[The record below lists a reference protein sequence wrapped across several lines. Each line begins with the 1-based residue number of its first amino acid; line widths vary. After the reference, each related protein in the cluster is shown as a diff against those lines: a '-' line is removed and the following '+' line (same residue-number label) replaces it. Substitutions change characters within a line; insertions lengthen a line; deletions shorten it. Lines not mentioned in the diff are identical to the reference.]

1 MLFYNLGL
9 AFWIGGGLALG
20 ALAAPTL
27 FRSLDSRKTAGELFG
42 RMLRKYSRI
51 RAVALVMII
60 GAAAMKTLAWE
71 DHVSFV
77 TSWWIAIRWLALVL
91 IAATLLYELLHLEP
105 AISKARSAAGPDS
118 VTMNDPHFAT
128 LHRRSERVLM
138 TSIGAAVIALFLG

>member
-27 FRSLDSRKTAGELFG
+27 FRSLDSRRTAGELFG

-60 GAAAMKTLAWE
+60 GAATMKTLAWE

-105 AISKARSAAGPDS
+105 AISNARSADS
-118 VTMNDPHFAT
+118 ATMNDPRFAR